1 MSRAKE
7 VIYMIHNRTCL
18 YDTHYHI
25 VFATKYRRK
34 IFNNGIFADEMKH
47 ILVNISQS
55 IGTTIERVEVMPDH
69 VHLLISIPPKFSVSD
84 IVRQLKGVSSHIWS
98 SNHGSNV
105 FNGRRQHLWSS
116 SYFVRT
122 VGNVSKNI
130 VDNYIQNQFT

>member
-1 MSRAKE
+1 
-7 VIYMIHNRTCL
+7 MIHNRTCV

-25 VFATKYRRK
+25 VFVTKYRRK
-34 IFNNGIFADEMKH
+34 IFNNGIFADEMKR

-84 IVRQLKGVSSHIWS
+84 IVRQLKGVSSRIWS
-98 SNHGSNV
+98 GNHDSNI
-105 FNGRRQHLWSS
+105 FNGRQQHLWSS

-130 VDNYIQNQFT
+130 VDKYIQNQFT